1 MIVLILSDEPCEGLE
16 RTLAYIEKTDKNIK
30 VQRKRA
36 SQWLPGPMDENVI
49 IAHVGVPCRLALPY
63 GYNVLAV
70 GGPYPKAW
78 EWMEQ
83 GMDLVLCNLDIETTL
98 PHLPA
103 GKTFRES
110 IETWRDVIRKAKLTL
125 PKQTPPVQTPI
136 GKVSIVTI
144 THNRV
149 PWWPNMVQNV
159 LSQSWDQKDIEW
171 IIVDDGQALIGQI
184 DQLQRDYPA
193 LSVKYLCQEPND
205 IGAKRNAGVKAA
217 TSDIVVFMDDDD
229 HYPKESVY
237 NRVKGLQ
244 KTDCVYCA
252 TLPIYDIRYYES
264 SMLAPTVQKL
274 PHLRAS
280 VASLAFRKSFWA
292 ARPFELGDKEGEFL
306 KGRERETAELSPKD
320 VIVAFLHKG
329 NPKARFGSDEKPQG
343 EPNGCHYGFSE
354 KYFTYLHQ
362 IGMD

>member
-1 MIVLILSDEPCEGLE
+1 MNVLILSDEPCEGLE
-16 RTLAYIEKTDKNIK
+16 RTLAYIEKTDKTIK

-36 SQWLPGPMDENVI
+36 SQWLPGPMDDKVVVV
-49 IAHVGVPCRLALPY
+49 HVGVPCRLALPF

-70 GGPYPKAW
+70 GGPYPEAW
-78 EWMEQ
+78 GWMEQ
-83 GMDLVLCNLDIETTL
+83 GMDLVLHNHDIETSL
-98 PHLPA
+98 PHLPT

-110 IETWRDVIRKAKLTL
+110 IEIWRQVIRQAKFVQ
-125 PKQTPPVQTPI
+125 KPPVQTPT

-159 LSQSWDQKDIEW
+159 LSQSWPQKDIEW
-171 IIVDDGQALIGQI
+171 IIVDDGQALLGQV
-184 DQLQRDYPA
+184 DQLQRDYPD
-193 LSVKYLCQEPND
+193 LTVKYLCQEPND

-237 NRVKGLQ
+237 NRVKALQ

-264 SMLAPTVQKL
+264 SMLGPTVQKL
-274 PHLRAS
+274 PYQRAS

-292 ARPFELGDKEGEFL
+292 TRPFSDGDNDAEFL
-306 KGRERETAELSPKD
+306 KERELETVELSPKD

-362 IGMD
+362 IGMDS